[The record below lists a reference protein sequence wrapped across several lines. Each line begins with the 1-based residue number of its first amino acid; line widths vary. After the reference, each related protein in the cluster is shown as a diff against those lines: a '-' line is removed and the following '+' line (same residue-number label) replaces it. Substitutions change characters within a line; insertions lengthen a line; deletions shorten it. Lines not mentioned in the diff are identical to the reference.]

1 MEKRWN
7 IIAAADE
14 QKIKALSAELNN
26 LDLTLTNILIQ
37 RGVDTFDKAKSFF
50 RPSLNELHDPFLI
63 KDMDKA
69 VERLKAAVD
78 KGEKILI
85 YGDYD
90 VDGTTSVALVYSFL
104 KNIHN
109 QLDYYIPN
117 RYTEGYGISIQGI
130 DYAKENDISLIIALD
145 CGIKAIDKVAYANEL
160 DIDFIICDHH
170 NPGPEIPDAAAVLD
184 PKRKDCS
191 YPFKELSGC
200 GVGYKLMNAYAIKYD
215 LGYDNLLDKL
225 DYLAVSIAAD
235 IVPIVGE
242 NRILAYYGLKKFNQ
256 FPQLAFNA
264 MLQTAGLKEKTGITK
279 NPSPLTITDLVFKIA
294 PKINAAGRM
303 KSGKEAV
310 DLLLAKNVEDAMNS
324 STLINDYNIDRKVE
338 DQKITSEVLSIIAND
353 KKLLKQKTTVLYH
366 KDWHKGV
373 LGIVAS
379 RCIETY
385 YRPTIILTESNGKA
399 SGSARSVKGFNI
411 YEALEQCEDLL
422 EQFGGHK
429 YAAGMSLKIENIPAF
444 QKRFEEVVSNSIP
457 EELLT
462 PEILIDSE
470 LPLNSINEKFYGVLK
485 QLAPFGPGNMTPVFL
500 SSNLKVEGNARLL
513 KDKHLSFYVV
523 DANDPQFKFKTIG
536 FNLKDK
542 YDIINRGNTF
552 KMTYCID
559 TNYWNGKTT
568 LQLRIKDIK
577 AMEN

>member
-170 NPGPEIPDAAAVLD
+170 NPGPEIPDAVAVLD

-324 STLINDYNIDRKVE
+324 SILINDYNIDRKVE
-338 DQKITSEVLSIIAND
+338 DQKITS
-353 KKLLKQKTTVLYH
+353 
-366 KDWHKGV
+366 
-373 LGIVAS
+373 
-379 RCIETY
+379 
-385 YRPTIILTESNGKA
+385 
-399 SGSARSVKGFNI
+399 
-411 YEALEQCEDLL
+411 
-422 EQFGGHK
+422 
-429 YAAGMSLKIENIPAF
+429 
-444 QKRFEEVVSNSIP
+444 
-457 EELLT
+457 
-462 PEILIDSE
+462 
-470 LPLNSINEKFYGVLK
+470 
-485 QLAPFGPGNMTPVFL
+485 
-500 SSNLKVEGNARLL
+500 
-513 KDKHLSFYVV
+513 
-523 DANDPQFKFKTIG
+523 
-536 FNLKDK
+536 
-542 YDIINRGNTF
+542 
-552 KMTYCID
+552 
-559 TNYWNGKTT
+559 
-568 LQLRIKDIK
+568 
-577 AMEN
+577 